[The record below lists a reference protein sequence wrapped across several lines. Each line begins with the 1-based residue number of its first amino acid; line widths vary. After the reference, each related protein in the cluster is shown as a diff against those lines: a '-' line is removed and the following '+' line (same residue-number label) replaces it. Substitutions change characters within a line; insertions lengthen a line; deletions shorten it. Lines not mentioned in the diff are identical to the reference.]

1 MKLLLALLMGVA
13 AVSEH
18 APLWA
23 ADSSAQP
30 QAAPGLGG
38 GLGMFMP
45 MILIFVVFYFLLI
58 RPQQK
63 QAKERAKTLE
73 TLKKGDSVILTSGI
87 YGKVAGVA
95 DQVLTIEIADNVRVK
110 ALRSAVQG
118 LDAGD
123 KVPAVSDSKPEGKK
137 A

>member
-1 MKLLLALLMGVA
+1 MNFKNSLWMLLVLAALDTPA
-13 AVSEH
+13 
-18 APLWA
+18 WA
-23 ADSSAQP
+23 AGDSAQP
-30 QAAPGLGG
+30 AAAQGLGG

-73 TLKKGDSVILTSGI
+73 ALKKGDSVILASGI
-87 YGKVAGVA
+87 YGKIAGVA

-118 LDAGD
+118 LDTGD
-123 KVPAVSDSKPEGKK
+123 KVPAVSEGKK
-137 A
+137 E